1 MMSSASGLSKVCTT
15 ATQMRPLLAVIL
27 LGHFH
32 IITDFKMKIY
42 ADKALVEK
50 FCFSFL
56 IKIQDHRLPRKLI
69 LQVIQLEQ
77 FQNPFIIAAKKHSRV
92 LMHFQSLLTVLCNVF
107 IALGLVAVV
116 LCCIGVFFLFCLKH
130 SHLAAAVTCAH
141 QGKKTAFL
149 LLLQIFLLAA
159 YRYLVIQQP
168 QSQQHHLQIL
178 CGGKVRLM
186 PISSP
191 FGENCSKQ
199 RKPPL
204 SSPARQNLAASC

>member
-1 MMSSASGLSKVCTT
+1 
-15 ATQMRPLLAVIL
+15 
-27 LGHFH
+27 
-32 IITDFKMKIY
+32 
-42 ADKALVEK
+42 
-50 FCFSFL
+50 
-56 IKIQDHRLPRKLI
+56 
-69 LQVIQLEQ
+69 
-77 FQNPFIIAAKKHSRV
+77 
-92 LMHFQSLLTVLCNVF
+92 MHFQSLLTVFCNVF

-116 LCCIGVFFLFCLKH
+116 LCCIGVFLFCLKC
-130 SHLAAAVTCAH
+130 SQLAAAVTCAH

-168 QSQQHHLQIL
+168 QNQQHHLQVL